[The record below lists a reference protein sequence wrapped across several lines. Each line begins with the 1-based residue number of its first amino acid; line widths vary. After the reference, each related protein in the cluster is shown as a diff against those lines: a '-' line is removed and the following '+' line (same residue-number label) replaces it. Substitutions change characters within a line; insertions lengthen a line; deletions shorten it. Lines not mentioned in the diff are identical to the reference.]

1 MTESGAK
8 KTADAE
14 LKDLRAEIAALKE
27 ALEEER
33 ARKAPPFSKEDV
45 EELGD
50 KLQDGLTDLE
60 KQIDSNPVPSALIA
74 LGIGFLI
81 GWFNVSKLL

>member
-14 LKDLRAEIAALKE
+14 LEALHAEIASLKE

-33 ARKAPPFSKEDV
+33 ARKDPPFSKEDV
-45 EELGD
+45 DELGD
-50 KLQDGLTDLE
+50 KLQDGLSDLE

-74 LGIGFLI
+74 FGIGFLI
-81 GWFNVSKLL
+81 GRVLGR